1 MAKER
6 KTKNLTYKHARFIE
20 HSALRS
26 GLELKSLL
34 AKSLEQLSTIGDR
47 RESLA
52 PKGESPIWRL
62 LGEFQIE
69 DHFVFGVLL
78 RYAPG
83 TNPAFVVDD
92 EKAAK
97 LTVEQIS
104 APVTSE
110 GKRRELVEA
119 MLFFGACDNHLAL
132 LQSSSLRSDH
142 LEHHLNWLL
151 RKAGEMAGAT
161 SLQLIDQPPKA
172 IREKLSKHKVKG
184 LDIGGVLTPPPKEG
198 AAEPRRAEERK
209 VAASTVS
216 EVSVADEIG
225 EGGLGVIEALK
236 RLLDPDKAASID
248 FDKMSGANI
257 EYVLKIT
264 YRRQTTDD
272 GQVLMNTLA
281 SALRHA
287 DSVDTKIKLH
297 GGGEIKGDA
306 LRLSGNVRL
315 NTYNGIPVPSEVFE
329 VIRQWLLEKLK
340 SGEVEAS

>member
-6 KTKNLTYKHARFIE
+6 KTKVLTYKHAHFTE
-20 HSALRS
+20 QSAAHSR
-26 GLELKSLL
+26 LELKSLL
-34 AKSLEQLSTIGDR
+34 AKSLEKLSTIGDR

-52 PKGESPIWRL
+52 PSGESPIWRL

-69 DHFVFGVLL
+69 EQFVFGVLL

-83 TNPAFVVDD
+83 TNPVFVVDD

-110 GKRRELVEA
+110 GKRRELVDA
-119 MLFFGACDNHLAL
+119 MLFFGACDNHLVM

-142 LEHHLNWLL
+142 LEHHLSWLL
-151 RKAGEMAGAT
+151 RKAGEMPGTT

-172 IREKLSKHKVKG
+172 IREKLSLRKVKE
-184 LDIGGVLTPPPKEG
+184 LDIGGVLTPPPK
-198 AAEPRRAEERK
+198 AAPAESQVADK
-209 VAASTVS
+209 SVAASTVREFS
-216 EVSVADEIG
+216 MTDEIG
-225 EGGLGVIEALK
+225 EGGLGVIDALK
-236 RLLDPDKAASID
+236 RLLDPDKAAKID
-248 FDKMSGANI
+248 FEKMAGANI
-257 EYVLKIT
+257 EYVLKIK
-264 YRRQTTDD
+264 YRNQTTDD
-272 GQVLMNTLA
+272 GQALLNTLG

-287 DSVDTKIKLH
+287 DSVDTTIKLH
-297 GGGEIKGDA
+297 GGGQIKGDD
-306 LRLSGNVRL
+306 LRLSGNIRL
-315 NTYNGIPVPSEVFE
+315 DTYNGIPVPSEVFE